1 MAFIGFIVNK
11 KDEDNFEKALKNTI
25 KECTISIN
33 EKSIANVKNIH
44 FETVIIDR
52 NISKKY
58 ENYLS
63 EIIKTSKYLIVNA
76 DKFDFSQIKNANLTI
91 ITYGFSNK
99 STVTTSSVE
108 DETILICLQRSIK
121 NIKGKYV
128 ETQELKANLPDNSED
143 LYLKMAIRTVELLY
157 N

>member
-76 DKFDFSQIKNANLTI
+76 DKFDFGQIKNANLTI